1 MLKLDEPFRNREIF
15 ITSLFLIVQIWVL
28 RVKSFFCSFWLIL
41 FSLNPDPDPESQNLA
56 DSTDPD
62 PQHCYIYLCG
72 VRTERAIAI
81 GALGMWLKPRS
92 IIIIIKIN
100 EVYLP
105 GNDEFYQAKEP
116 ASLIKVATGNI
127 LTFIAYYIL
136 IVYLLILEKFV
147 Q

>member
-1 MLKLDEPFRNREIF
+1 M
-15 ITSLFLIVQIWVL
+15 
-28 RVKSFFCSFWLIL
+28 
-41 FSLNPDPDPESQNLA
+41 
-56 DSTDPD
+56 
-62 PQHCYIYLCG
+62 
-72 VRTERAIAI
+72 
-81 GALGMWLKPRS
+81 
-92 IIIIIKIN
+92 IIKIN